1 MFLAKSP
8 IHAAHAGLLL
18 RSLIVG
24 LSFPAVALFSAGLPL
39 NLVTSL
45 RLLVALLILLPF
57 LPREARALKPSL
69 PGFGMYCLMGLC
81 QAGFFGTLFW
91 VAQRIS
97 PVSMS
102 SLFICIPLFTFL
114 LSVLLRVERLNFRLL
129 GLLLLGGLGAL
140 ILAQVSASGGEF
152 RIGFEELAYLL
163 SCGGLALYPVL
174 SKLGL
179 QRGWLVEDATVRSA
193 WGLLTGGL
201 LTACLGLTIES
212 PGDLQLLTGRDL
224 LLILYLG
231 VFSSSL
237 TFWLSQRA
245 ILVLAPS
252 EVVAYT
258 YLIPL
263 VSMVL
268 LFVDDPARLGIDW
281 LPGVALVLFSTAFL
295 LAQSRSRQAN
305 IGRTMAARNLS

>member
-1 MFLAKSP
+1 MSLAKSP
-8 IHAAHAGLLL
+8 IYAAHAGLLL
-18 RSLIVG
+18 RSLILG
-24 LSFPAVALFSAGLPL
+24 LSFPAVALLSADLPL

-45 RLLVALLILLPF
+45 RLLVALLALLPF
-57 LPREARALKPSL
+57 LPRQAQALKPSL
-69 PGFGMYCLMGLC
+69 AGFGMYWLLGFC
-81 QAGFFGTLFW
+81 QASFFGTLFW
-91 VAQRIS
+91 VAQRVS

-102 SLFICIPLFTFL
+102 SLFVCVPLFTFL
-114 LSVLLRVERLNFRLL
+114 LSVLLRVERLNFRVL

-140 ILAQVSASGGEF
+140 ILVRAEAGGSEF
-152 RIGFEELAYLL
+152 RLGHEEFAYLL

-179 QRGWLVEDATVRSA
+179 QRGWLVESATVRSA
-193 WGLLTGGL
+193 WGLLTGSI
-201 LTACLGLTIES
+201 LTACLGLALES
-212 PGDLQLLTGRDL
+212 PGDLELLTGRDL

-245 ILVLAPS
+245 ILILVPS

-263 VSMVL
+263 VSMLL
-268 LFVDDPARLGIDW
+268 LFVNDPARLGIGW
-281 LPGVALVLFSTAFL
+281 LPGVALVLLSTAFL
-295 LAQSRSRQAN
+295 LLHSRSGQTCM
-305 IGRTMAARNLS
+305 GRTILARIHS

>member
-1 MFLAKSP
+1 MSLAKSP
-8 IHAAHAGLLL
+8 IYAAHAGLLL

-24 LSFPAVALFSAGLPL
+24 LSFPAVALLSADLPL

-57 LPREARALKPSL
+57 LPREARALTPSL
-69 PGFGMYCLMGLC
+69 PGFGMYWLMGFC

-91 VAQRIS
+91 AAQRVS
-97 PVSMS
+97 AVSMS
-102 SLFICIPLFTFL
+102 SLFVCVPLFTFL

-140 ILAQVSASGGEF
+140 ILVRVEASGNEF
-152 RIGFEELAYLL
+152 RLGHEEFAYLL

-193 WGLLTGGL
+193 WGLLTGSI
-201 LTACLGLTIES
+201 LTACLGLALES
-212 PGDLQLLTGRDL
+212 PGDLELLTGRDL

-245 ILVLAPS
+245 ILILVPS

-258 YLIPL
+258 YLVPL
-263 VSMVL
+263 VSMLL
-268 LFVDDPARLGIDW
+268 LFVNDPARLGIDW
-281 LPGVALVLFSTAFL
+281 LPGVTLVLLSTAFL
-295 LAQSRSRQAN
+295 LVQSRSRQTN
-305 IGRTMAARNLS
+305 TGRTMPARNLS